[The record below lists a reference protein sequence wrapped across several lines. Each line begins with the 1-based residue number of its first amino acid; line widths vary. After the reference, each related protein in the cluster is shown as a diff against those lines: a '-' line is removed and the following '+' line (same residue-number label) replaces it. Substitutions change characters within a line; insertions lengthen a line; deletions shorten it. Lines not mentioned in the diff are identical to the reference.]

1 MDLRVVCYVLAR
13 LTLAAAGVL
22 VLPCALAF
30 LWGEGDAC
38 RAFGLTFGLALAL
51 FCVLVTHA
59 RREVR
64 AITMREGIA
73 ITGLGWC
80 IGAGIGMLPYVLGG
94 CLGFLDGL
102 FESLSGF
109 TGTGATV
116 ITALSDLP
124 RSLLFWRSMTH
135 WFGGLGIIVIFIALL
150 PQAGQ
155 STVYMY
161 NAETTGPTH
170 DRVMPRLQ
178 SMTGALF
185 RLYAG
190 LTLAAAVI
198 YWLCGMD
205 AVTAANHALS
215 TLGTGGFS
223 TYDENAMA
231 FDNVWIEGWMS
242 LFMIVAGGNFAL
254 YYKVWKKG
262 AGALHRNTEFRAYL
276 GILAAAML
284 LVTGS
289 LVSAGGMALPQAVRY
304 AVFQVA
310 SLSTTGFVTADFDRW
325 PALAK
330 GVLLTL
336 MVIGGCAGSTA
347 SGLKV
352 SRIVLL
358 VKSSAQIFL
367 AKLHPH
373 ALHVVRMNGHTVPV
387 SVLHRV
393 GHFFFLYMMAIVL
406 FALAFTAFG
415 VPIFDA
421 VGISVTTLGN
431 VGPAFGIAG
440 ATCTFAPLPAGM
452 KALLCFEMLLGR
464 LEIFTLLAMLQPAFW
479 RTKHPW

>member
-1 MDLRVVCYVLAR
+1 MRFPGAR
-13 LTLAAAGVL
+13 GE
-22 VLPCALAF
+22 AL
-30 LWGEGDAC
+30 
-38 RAFGLTFGLALAL
+38 RAFGLTLGLAIAL
-51 FCVLVTHA
+51 WGVLVTHA

-80 IGAGIGMLPYVLGG
+80 IGAGLGMLPYVLGG
-94 CLGFLDGL
+94 CLGFLDGF

-109 TGTGATV
+109 MGTGTTV
-116 ITALSDLP
+116 ITSLSEMP

-155 STVYMY
+155 STAYMY

-215 TLGTGGFS
+215 TLG
-223 TYDENAMA
+223 
-231 FDNVWIEGWMS
+231 
-242 LFMIVAGGNFAL
+242 
-254 YYKVWKKG
+254 
-262 AGALHRNTEFRAYL
+262 
-276 GILAAAML
+276 
-284 LVTGS
+284 
-289 LVSAGGMALPQAVRY
+289 
-304 AVFQVA
+304 
-310 SLSTTGFVTADFDRW
+310 
-325 PALAK
+325 
-330 GVLLTL
+330 
-336 MVIGGCAGSTA
+336 
-347 SGLKV
+347 
-352 SRIVLL
+352 
-358 VKSSAQIFL
+358 
-367 AKLHPH
+367 
-373 ALHVVRMNGHTVPV
+373 
-387 SVLHRV
+387 
-393 GHFFFLYMMAIVL
+393 
-406 FALAFTAFG
+406 
-415 VPIFDA
+415 
-421 VGISVTTLGN
+421 N